1 MIERSDEASR
11 QPQPQP
17 QPQPTQHQG
26 PLRSDEVCQS
36 PQSGHFSI
44 RLNSL
49 ELAFLDRLSLN
60 DWTSPP
66 VFDHCLLDRVVDAG
80 YVAKHA
86 APGGVHYEITDCGRA
101 AVIAVT
107 S

>member
-1 MIERSDEASR
+1 MVEQSAESSR
-11 QPQPQP
+11 QPL
-17 QPQPTQHQG
+17 PTRPQG
-26 PLRSDEVCQS
+26 PQWPDEVCRLPRS
-36 PQSGHFSI
+36 THRSM

-49 ELAFLDRLSLN
+49 ELAFLERLSLN

-66 VFDHCLLDRVVDAG
+66 VFDHRLLDRVVDVG

-86 APGGVHYEITDCGRA
+86 ALDAVHYEITDIGRA

-107 S
+107 G